1 MEGNYLS
8 RRRVLQMSGTAAAA
22 SVGVVGTAA
31 ADPSHCASS
40 CDAYVTFNDQ
50 TVGPDCDTGE
60 TADTPTDSDSVTVA
74 EANLPCGGYVDIHD
88 PDEKHGG
95 KYKGGIGIGAT
106 QYLEGAHTDIC
117 IDLWEQND
125 TFGTCVGDDWER
137 THLQNE
143 QKLVAMLHLDTDGD
157 GHFTHWCSHE
167 TGTQSAT
174 KGTDHAYLCDQDGD
188 GDVEPIKDS
197 AIVTPD

>member
-1 MEGNYLS
+1 
-8 RRRVLQMSGTAAAA
+8 MSGVAAAA
-22 SVGVVGTAA
+22 TVGVVGNVAA
-31 ADPSHCASS
+31 STNCPNA

-50 TVGPDCDTGE
+50 TVGPDCETGE
-60 TADTPTDSDSVTVA
+60 TADTLSDSDSVTVA
-74 EANLPCGGYVDIHD
+74 EAYLPCGGYVDIHD

-95 KYKGGIGIGAT
+95 KYKGGIGIGST
-106 QYLEGAHTDIC
+106 VYLDPGTYQDIC
-117 IDLWEQND
+117 IDLWERND

-157 GHFTHWCSHE
+157 EHFTHWCSHE

-174 KGTDHAYLCDQDGD
+174 KGTDHAYKCDGAPVAD
-188 GDVEPIKDS
+188 P